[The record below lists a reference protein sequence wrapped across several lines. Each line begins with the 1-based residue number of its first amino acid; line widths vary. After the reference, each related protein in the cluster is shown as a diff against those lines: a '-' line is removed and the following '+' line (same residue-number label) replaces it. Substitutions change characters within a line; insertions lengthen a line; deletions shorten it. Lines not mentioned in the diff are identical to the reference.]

1 MNIICE
7 KCGKAVSA
15 AEGEYVYYQSRIL
28 FACKACADQLNDEIK
43 CAKKVC
49 AAVDAKK
56 TQAEYI
62 ANNKDAFEK
71 MLKSIEGTT
80 KKIPD
85 NSDLLTNIPMLVS
98 LVKSY
103 IGGEYNAI
111 PYNTII
117 AVVATLLYVIS
128 PIDMLPDI
136 IPGVG
141 FSDDEI
147 VVSIC
152 MKMFHADFEKFKTW
166 RNRKTENL

>member
-1 MNIICE
+1 MSMKCE
-7 KCGKAVSA
+7 KCGKVVTA
-15 AEGEYVYYQSRIL
+15 AEGEYVYYQSRML
-28 FACKACADQLNDEIK
+28 FACKSCADQLNDEIK

-62 ANNKDAFEK
+62 ANNRDAFEK
-71 MLKSIEGTT
+71 MLKSIEATT

-85 NSDLLTNIPMLVS
+85 NSNLLTNIPLLVS

-103 IGGEYNAI
+103 IGGEYKDI

-141 FSDDEI
+141 FSDDEM
-147 VVSIC
+147 VVAIC
-152 MKMFHADFEKFKTW
+152 MKMFYADMEKFKTTHDCK
-166 RNRKTENL
+166 N